1 MKTYTFYV
9 NTAPAGDIVSRT
21 LELPAEWTLEDLSDA
36 IQDAFGLDG
45 QADFSFFMS
54 GVPWDEASEYTHL
67 DELWGDD
74 ELWEDDEIDDEIDDE
89 AFLLDDEPDVELDDE
104 AQLESLPAAQDVR
117 NLFAQLKAD
126 PKLRGELAAQ
136 LADEFNLPAFILDA
150 VISNADSLMG
160 QLADAEIDKLMAGF
174 DPEADLDE
182 PLGDT
187 REARLADLGL
197 APGRSFLYLYD
208 FDDERHFEVHLE
220 EVQESDLPEDR
231 FPQVLESV
239 GELPLSEE

>member
-74 ELWEDDEIDDEIDDE
+74 ELWEDDEIDDEI
-89 AFLLDDEPDVELDDE
+89 DDE

-187 REARLADLGL
+187 REARLADLAL

-239 GELPLSEE
+239 GELPPSEE